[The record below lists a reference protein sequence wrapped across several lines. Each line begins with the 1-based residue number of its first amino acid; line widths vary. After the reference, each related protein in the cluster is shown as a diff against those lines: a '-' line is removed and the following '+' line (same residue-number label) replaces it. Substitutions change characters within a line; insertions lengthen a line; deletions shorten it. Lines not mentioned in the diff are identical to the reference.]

1 MSAEATQELRA
12 SAEFRIMQAGKSQ
25 KSQKSST
32 KLVINGRISQLS
44 QVTEPEMMLRMGT
57 VKEK

>member
-1 MSAEATQELRA
+1 MSAEATQEFRA
-12 SAEFRIMQAGKSQ
+12 SAEFRLMQAG

-32 KLVINGRISQLS
+32 KLVMNGRISQLS